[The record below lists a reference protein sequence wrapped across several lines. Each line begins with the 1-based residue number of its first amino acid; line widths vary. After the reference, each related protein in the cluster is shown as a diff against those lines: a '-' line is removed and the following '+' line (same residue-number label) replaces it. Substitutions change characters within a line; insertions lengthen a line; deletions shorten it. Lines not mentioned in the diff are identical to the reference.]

1 MLREMGGKRQFG
13 GGVQYILGPRRA
25 RERPTSRSMIGVDM
39 GINDEPDAHPGLVRD
54 PEVWFDVPYRV
65 HDGAGGVPA
74 AAEQVGNR
82 HRRSA
87 WRN

>member
-1 MLREMGGKRQFG
+1 
-13 GGVQYILGPRRA
+13 
-25 RERPTSRSMIGVDM
+25 MIGVDM